1 MKSEQIFK
9 SFVIFVNGKT
19 IKPIDM
25 KQKIIVLG
33 LATLLLCGCGSTYQ
47 ATSTL
52 AGASIGGNVGGAIGG
67 LVGSNR
73 HWDGGYRGSAIGTL
87 VGTLAGA
94 AIGGAISSAQER
106 KAQERKAQEG
116 YPVEKQ
122 HAYTPQPND
131 IPSSV
136 GYLQIRNIRFIDE
149 NRNHIIELEEH
160 SKVIFEII
168 NTSHETVYNA
178 VPIVQT
184 DNKRI
189 YVSPSVMLEQ
199 IAPHEG
205 IKYTA
210 HIRGGKRLKDG
221 EVIIHIAIADYEGR
235 EYDWQEFTLP
245 TRR

>member
-1 MKSEQIFK
+1 MFRK
-9 SFVIFVNGKT
+9 NL
-19 IKPIDM
+19 KPKDM
-25 KQKIIVLG
+25 KQKIIALG
-33 LATLLLCGCGSTYQ
+33 LATFVLCGCGSTYQ

-94 AIGGAISSAQER
+94 
-106 KAQERKAQEG
+106 QERKAQEG
-116 YPVEKQ
+116 YPVEEQ
-122 HAYTPQPND
+122 RVYTPQPSE

-149 NRNHIIELEEH
+149 NRNHVIESEEH

>member
-1 MKSEQIFK
+1 MFRK
-9 SFVIFVNGKT
+9 NL
-19 IKPIDM
+19 KPKDM
-25 KQKIIVLG
+25 KQKIIALG
-33 LATLLLCGCGSTYQ
+33 LATFVLCGCGSTYQ

-87 VGTLAGA
+87 VGTLAGS

-106 KAQERKAQEG
+106 KAQEG
-116 YPVEKQ
+116 YPVEEQ
-122 HAYTPQPND
+122 RVYTPQPSE

-149 NRNHIIELEEH
+149 NRNHVIESEEH
-160 SKVIFEII
+160 SKVI
-168 NTSHETVYNA
+168 
-178 VPIVQT
+178 
-184 DNKRI
+184 
-189 YVSPSVMLEQ
+189 SVMLEQ

>member
-9 SFVIFVNGKT
+9 SFVIFVNETT

-106 KAQERKAQEG
+106 KAQEG
-116 YPVEKQ
+116 YPVEEQ
-122 HAYTPQPND
+122 RVYTPQPSD

-136 GYLQIRNIRFIDE
+136 GYLQIRNILSIQATKRCTTLFPLCRPITNEFMYHPQSCWSKSRPTKASNTPPTSEEE
-149 NRNHIIELEEH
+149 N
-160 SKVIFEII
+160 
-168 NTSHETVYNA
+168 
-178 VPIVQT
+178 
-184 DNKRI
+184 D
-189 YVSPSVMLEQ
+189 
-199 IAPHEG
+199 
-205 IKYTA
+205 
-210 HIRGGKRLKDG
+210 
-221 EVIIHIAIADYEGR
+221 
-235 EYDWQEFTLP
+235 
-245 TRR
+245 

>member
-1 MKSEQIFK
+1 MDAEVRIRLRL
-9 SFVIFVNGKT
+9 
-19 IKPIDM
+19 PW
-25 KQKIIVLG
+25 
-33 LATLLLCGCGSTYQ
+33 
-47 ATSTL
+47 
-52 AGASIGGNVGGAIGG
+52 
-67 LVGSNR
+67 R
-73 HWDGGYRGSAIGTL
+73 DGGYRGSAIGTL

-94 AIGGAISSAQER
+94 AIGGAISS
-106 KAQERKAQEG
+106 AQERKAQEG

-149 NRNHIIELEEH
+149 NRNHIIESEEH

>member
-94 AIGGAISSAQER
+94 AIGGAISSTQ
-106 KAQERKAQEG
+106 KRKAQEG
-116 YPVEKQ
+116 YPVEEQ
-122 HAYTPQPND
+122 RVYTPQPSD

-149 NRNHIIELEEH
+149 NRNHVIESEEQAKSS
-160 SKVIFEII
+160 SKLSIRATKRCIMPYLSCRPITNEFMYHPQSCWSKSRPTKAS
-168 NTSHETVYNA
+168 NTPPTSEEENA
-178 VPIVQT
+178 
-184 DNKRI
+184 
-189 YVSPSVMLEQ
+189 
-199 IAPHEG
+199 
-205 IKYTA
+205 
-210 HIRGGKRLKDG
+210 
-221 EVIIHIAIADYEGR
+221 
-235 EYDWQEFTLP
+235 
-245 TRR
+245 

>member
-1 MKSEQIFK
+1 MSRK
-9 SFVIFVNGKT
+9 NL
-19 IKPIDM
+19 KPKDM
-25 KQKIIVLG
+25 KQKIIALG
-33 LATLLLCGCGSTYQ
+33 LATFVLCGCGSTYQ

-67 LVGSNR
+67 LVGSHR

-106 KAQERKAQEG
+106 KAQEG
-116 YPVEKQ
+116 YPVEEQ
-122 HAYTPQPND
+122 RVYTPQPND

-149 NRNHIIELEEH
+149 NRNHIIESEEH

-189 YVSPSVMLEQ
+189 YVSP
-199 IAPHEG
+199 
-205 IKYTA
+205 
-210 HIRGGKRLKDG
+210 
-221 EVIIHIAIADYEGR
+221 
-235 EYDWQEFTLP
+235 
-245 TRR
+245 

>member
-9 SFVIFVNGKT
+9 SFVIFVNETT

-106 KAQERKAQEG
+106 KAQEG
-116 YPVEKQ
+116 YPVEEQ
-122 HAYTPQPND
+122 RVYTPQPSD

-136 GYLQIRNIRFIDE
+136 GYLQIRNI
-149 NRNHIIELEEH
+149 
-160 SKVIFEII
+160 VIFEII

-245 TRR
+245 TQR

>member
-106 KAQERKAQEG
+106 KAQEG
-116 YPVEKQ
+116 YPVEEQ
-122 HAYTPQPND
+122 RVYTPQPSD

-149 NRNHIIELEEH
+149 NRNHVIESEEH

-184 DNKRI
+184 NNKRI
-189 YVSPSVMLEQ
+189 YVSSSVMLEQ